1 MPQYRPVAI
10 SFQFQLSCSINW
22 NYIIHRIDNNGS
34 IVARVSC
41 KGHIVPTT
49 RNTNLHWMTGVLH
62 HVYNHAWDPPCWSDN
77 KVLDLNQTCN
87 KVSFILTIYI
97 GEMILII
104 NISHHRVL
112 SNFIFLT
119 IAKANMEY
127 WNIESYYCHYCI
139 TILNINNLK
148 KLAFLFLFQY
158 CVTLFRYSYLL
169 CRDIRSS
176 YVFQKR
182 SVAKTEEKWRVV
194 RISSQLN

>member
-1 MPQYRPVAI
+1 
-10 SFQFQLSCSINW
+10 
-22 NYIIHRIDNNGS
+22 
-34 IVARVSC
+34 
-41 KGHIVPTT
+41 
-49 RNTNLHWMTGVLH
+49 
-62 HVYNHAWDPPCWSDN
+62 
-77 KVLDLNQTCN
+77 
-87 KVSFILTIYI
+87 
-97 GEMILII
+97 MILII

-139 TILNINNLK
+139 TILNVNNLK

-182 SVAKTEEKWRVV
+182 SVAKIEEK
-194 RISSQLN
+194 